1 MLCAARVLGDIMTL
15 VYKIAAVALAVAVI
29 NQVLQK
35 SGREEYTTFITLAGV
50 LCVVLMLLPELSS
63 LKDALDAFFEL

>member
-1 MLCAARVLGDIMTL
+1 MTL

-35 SGREEYTTFITLAGV
+35 SGREEYTTLITLAGI
-50 LCVVLMLLPELSS
+50 LCVVLMLLPELTS
-63 LKDALDAFFEL
+63 LKDTLDAFFEL

>member
-1 MLCAARVLGDIMTL
+1 MTL